1 MSRRRIPIAE
11 ALAGA
16 LTTIAVFAVAI
27 GVAVTW
33 FTNWPAEMAIWLSG
47 VAAGLLAGP
56 PLRRVLALMA
66 ARSARQATGPAPR
79 TPAARHSRARTRR
92 GQ

>member
-1 MSRRRIPIAE
+1 MSRRRSPVAD

-16 LTTIAVFAVAI
+16 LTTIAVFAVVI
-27 GVAVTW
+27 GVAVAW

-56 PLRRVLALMA
+56 PLRRVLVLA
-66 ARSARQATGPAPR
+66 AGKPGRRY
-79 TPAARHSRARTRR
+79 PAARRRRSRRR
-92 GQ
+92 